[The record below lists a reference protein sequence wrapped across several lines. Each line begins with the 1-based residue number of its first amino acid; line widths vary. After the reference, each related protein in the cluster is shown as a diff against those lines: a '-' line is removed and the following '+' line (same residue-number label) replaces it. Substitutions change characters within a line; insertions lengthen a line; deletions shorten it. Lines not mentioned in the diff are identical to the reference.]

1 MKKLKYLIPLVL
13 FAVLA
18 GFLVKGLY
26 LDPHEVPS
34 PLIGK
39 PAAAFKLQDL
49 YRMDRKVSSEELKGK
64 VWLMNVWASWCES
77 CREEHPYIMSLRRAG
92 ELNGVV
98 LVGLQYKDKPA
109 PGMGFLSRFGNPY
122 DYVLRDP
129 EGKTGI
135 DYGVYGVPETFVID
149 KKGVIRH
156 KVIGPMMGKAWSEEV
171 KSLIAKLE
179 AE

>member
-1 MKKLKYLIPLVL
+1 MKKLKYLLPLVL

-18 GFLVKGLY
+18 GFLMVGLDR
-26 LDPHEVPS
+26 DPHEVPS

-39 PAAAFKLQDL
+39 PAAAFELQDL
-49 YRMDRKVSSEELKGK
+49 RQMDRKVSIEELKGK

-77 CREEHPYIMSLRRAG
+77 CREEHPYLVRLRRSG
-92 ELNGVV
+92 ELTAT
-98 LVGLQYKDKPA
+98 LVGLQYKDKAA
-109 PGMGFLSRFGNPY
+109 PGLAYLSQFGDPY

-129 EGKTGI
+129 EGKTGL

-156 KVIGPMMGKAWSEEV
+156 KVIGPMMGKAWADDV
-171 KSLIAKLE
+171 KPLIAKLE

>member
-1 MKKLKYLIPLVL
+1 MKKLKYLLPLVL
-13 FAVLA
+13 FLVLA
-18 GFLVKGLY
+18 AFLVKGLY

-39 PAAAFKLQDL
+39 PAAAFELQDL
-49 YRMDRKVSSEELKGK
+49 YAMDKKVSSEELKGK

-77 CREEHPYIMSLRRAG
+77 CREEHPYIMNLRRSG
-92 ELNGVV
+92 ELTAVV
-98 LVGLQYKDKPA
+98 VGLQYKDKPA
-109 PGMGFLSRFGNPY
+109 PGMAFLSQFGNPY

-129 EGKTGI
+129 EGKVGL
-135 DYGVYGVPETFVID
+135 DYGVYGVPETFVVD

-156 KVIGPMMGKAWSEEV
+156 KVIGPMMGKAWNEDV
-171 KSLIAKLE
+171 KPLIAKLE